1 MSAQLWKAAEHI
13 AKLNSNNPLMS
24 KSARGFTLVELL
36 VTISIIS
43 ILSVIGI
50 TVYSGIQ
57 NRARDTKVS
66 ADFDAMYKNIEIAR
80 SAEQKTL
87 MQITGSGC
95 SECVGGCRSDPASS
109 GCLNIMITN
118 YARITSAP
126 LPIDPW
132 GRPYFFDENEG
143 EGGGCRQDTI
153 MSAGPNGRY
162 ETDDGA
168 RDNCVARGD
177 DKIFCIPRSG
187 YTGC

>member
-1 MSAQLWKAAEHI
+1 MI
-13 AKLNSNNPLMS
+13 

-87 MQITGSGC
+87 RQITGQGC
-95 SECVGGCRSDPASS
+95 SDCNGCRSSDWAACLSIMTSS
-109 GCLNIMITN
+109 
-118 YARITSAP
+118 YAKVTSAP

-132 GRPYFFDENEG
+132 GRPYYFDENEG
-143 EGGGCRQDTI
+143 EFNSADCRNDSI
-153 MSAGPNGRY
+153 RSAGP
-162 ETDDGA
+162 DGSYGT
-168 RDNCVARGD
+168 GD
-177 DKIFCIPRSG
+177 DRGFTVPLSG